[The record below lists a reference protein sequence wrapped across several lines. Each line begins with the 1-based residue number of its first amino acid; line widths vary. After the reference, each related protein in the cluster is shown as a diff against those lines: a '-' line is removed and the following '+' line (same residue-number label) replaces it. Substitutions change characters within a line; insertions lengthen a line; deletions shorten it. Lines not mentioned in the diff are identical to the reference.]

1 VPWKRQQKNIFS
13 FVSVSDQS
21 APGELPPSIRQEGT
35 MSVSSLPVGKF
46 QFPWRVRKGAIL
58 RARGHAALTAA
69 LEASLARERASQQA
83 NALLQRSQKT
93 LALEFDHRFVNGLQ
107 WITALLTLQSR
118 GATPE
123 AAEQLAIA
131 ARRVAAFGSVHRRLH
146 LLDNQRTVEFRQYL
160 LLLCKDL
167 SGLLLRDDDDDAITV
182 EGPTVEIRTATA
194 IPLGFIVNELITNA
208 AKYARGKIIVQL
220 GGTPAGRYS
229 LSVLDDGPGM
239 PAEFDLARCKGLGT
253 KIVLTLVKQIGGELK
268 IMPGDNG
275 RGTKF
280 TVIF

>member
-1 VPWKRQQKNIFS
+1 
-13 FVSVSDQS
+13 
-21 APGELPPSIRQEGT
+21 

-46 QFPWRVRKGAIL
+46 QFPWSVRKSSIL
-58 RARGHAALTAA
+58 RAKSRAVLTAE
-69 LEASLARERASQQA
+69 LQASLARERASQQA
-83 NALLQRSQKT
+83 NAVLLQRQKT

-118 GATPE
+118 SATPE

-146 LLDNQRTVEFRQYL
+146 LLDDQRTVEFSQYL
-160 LLLCKDL
+160 RLLCKDL
-167 SGLLLRDDDDDAITV
+167 SGLLLRDDDGDAITV
-182 EGPTVEIRTATA
+182 EGPTIEIETTIA

-208 AKYARGKIIVQL
+208 AKYARGKIIVQV
-220 GGTPAGRYS
+220 GGTPAAGYS
-229 LSVLDDGPGM
+229 LSVLDDGPGI
-239 PAEFDLARCKGLGT
+239 PAEFDPARCKGLGT

-268 IMPGDNG
+268 IVPRDNG

-280 TVIF
+280 IVTF

>member
-1 VPWKRQQKNIFS
+1 
-13 FVSVSDQS
+13 
-21 APGELPPSIRQEGT
+21 

-46 QFPWRVRKGAIL
+46 QFPWRVKGAIL
-58 RARGHAALTAA
+58 RTRSNAALTAA

-83 NALLQRSQKT
+83 NAVLLQSQKT
-93 LALEFDHRFVNGLQ
+93 LALEFDHRFINGLQ

-118 GATPE
+118 NTSPE

-146 LLDNQRTVEFRQYL
+146 LLDNQRTAEFRQYL
-160 LLLCKDL
+160 QLLCKDL
-167 SGLLLRDDDDDAITV
+167 SGLLLRDDDDDGITV
-182 EGPTVEIRTATA
+182 EGPTIEIGTTTA

-208 AKYARGKIIVQL
+208 AKYARGSIIVQI
-220 GGTPAGRYS
+220 GGTPAAGYS

-239 PAEFDLARCKGLGT
+239 PTEFDPARCRGLGT
-253 KIVLTLVKQIGGELK
+253 KIVLALVKQIGGELK

-275 RGTKF
+275 RGTRF
-280 TVIF
+280 TVTFSACSAHPNEPVGPPVTSGPGVQPR